1 MSFFKPKKS
10 DEAAIGTPAY
20 ELQVVEVI
28 YNDKEAS
35 RTDIYG
41 PTFDSARTAR
51 LLRKMDLNIVPF
63 LALLYLWVFLPL
75 HPNLYLHRFEAF
87 LSSIELT
94 SEMLAL

>member
-1 MSFFKPKKS
+1 MSFFKPEKS
-10 DEAAIGTPAY
+10 DETATGPPPY
-20 ELQVVEVI
+20 EKQFVEVI

-63 LALLYLWVFLPL
+63 LALLYLWVP
-75 HPNLYLHRFEAF
+75 
-87 LSSIELT
+87 S
-94 SEMLAL
+94 LAS

>member
-10 DEAAIGTPAY
+10 DETATGTPPY
-20 ELQVVEVI
+20 EKQVVQVEVI

-63 LALLYLWVFLPL
+63 LALLYLWVFLP
-75 HPNLYLHRFEAF
+75 FA
-87 LSSIELT
+87 S
-94 SEMLAL
+94 